1 MDNKEDYL
9 DALTAY
15 SRNPTPEIPPIL
27 EQYLNGVAKNG
38 ETLFHWQLLK
48 PLIVGK
54 MEKVIGELK
63 KGLSSEIIPTRPN
76 VENVRFEVM
85 HGRIMESLQK
95 FNGAPFTIQRLC
107 ELLIDPKQHYKRSD
121 KFMRGL
127 EKNVLV
133 VSTVDPFGKKI
144 VSESVNKH
152 LVNGMDTNGSPFFP
166 RDSNISSNLPPVP
179 GWVTSAVTVPP
190 RNTSSPNLGSFE
202 DQKPTQVPPQDANL
216 TTNGVASGLVS
227 SLYTD
232 NGEQPLAVHAEE
244 VVEETIV
251 TMDPTEV
258 GPVATDGGE
267 AMAEDEEEEEI
278 GGDDTNASST
288 SSSSSSS
295 EDLSPSDAVES
306 TTESKEQVSPRDSSI
321 RPWASIANVGENKKE
336 INAIVANSESNS
348 ENCPDVCTSES
359 SKQLTPAK
367 ACADLA
373 SPSPQPSD
381 SLDQSFGFE
390 PTALKNKNE
399 NKENLTTDIS
409 QQVSKSVGVVSSES
423 AVADQVNPDAAE
435 EISPESQSHVRTYAE
450 VAASASRISEV
461 EPIHNSVAGLE
472 RLVDSVETKS
482 LPARVNISQS
492 LPLITQS
499 DSPSS
504 SLDSDEP
511 RAKRFKFSN
520 EPSTTSEVPVTEL
533 VASSSELSTLAEPD
547 LPLSDGHSLSSDITT
562 SVCDDRRLA
571 DTTNGDAALPDIVTS
586 NRTSEQTIENLTD
599 VSCSSEDAESLTS
612 SSVELGGGD
621 TVGQSR
627 EDLTSSPPSHLSSS
641 SDSQGFDVCG
651 DTLRKTNEKQDE
663 SVSEEEI
670 SSQP

>member
-1 MDNKEDYL
+1 MDNREDYL

-63 KGLSSEIIPTRPN
+63 KGLNSEIIPTRPN

-152 LVNGMDTNGSPFFP
+152 LVNGMDSNGSPFFP

-179 GWVTSAVTVPP
+179 GWVTTTVNP
-190 RNTSSPNLGSFE
+190 RNTNSPNLGSLE
-202 DQKPTQVPPQDANL
+202 DPKPAQLPPQDVNP

-232 NGEQPLAVHAEE
+232 NGEQPMAVHAEE

-295 EDLSPSDAVES
+295 EDLSPSDTVET
-306 TTESKEQVSPRDSSI
+306 TTETKTQGSPRENSV
-321 RPWASIANVGENKKE
+321 RPWASIANAGESKTD
-336 INAIVANSESNS
+336 INSIIATSESNN
-348 ENCPDVCTSES
+348 ENAPDVSTPES
-359 SKQLTPAK
+359 SEQLSAVKT
-367 ACADLA
+367 
-373 SPSPQPSD
+373 SPSGSP
-381 SLDQSFGFE
+381 DQSFGFE
-390 PTALKNKNE
+390 PSTFKNTAE
-399 NKENLTTDIS
+399 NKEDLNTDTS
-409 QQVSKSVGVVSSES
+409 QGGEKSVEVVS
-423 AVADQVNPDAAE
+423 AE
-435 EISPESQSHVRTYAE
+435 IPPSPSHIRTYAE
-450 VAASASRISEV
+450 VVASASTTSEV
-461 EPIHNSVAGLE
+461 EPTHNSVAGLE
-472 RLVDSVETKS
+472 RLVDSVETNS
-482 LPARVNISQS
+482 VSNRVNISQS
-492 LPLITQS
+492 LPLTTHS
-499 DSPSS
+499 DSSS
-504 SLDSDEP
+504 STVDSDEP
-511 RAKRFKFSN
+511 KAKRFKFSN
-520 EPSTTSEVPVTEL
+520 DSVTTLEVPVTEM
-533 VASSSELSTLAEPD
+533 ASSSELLQSSTSD
-547 LPLSDGHSLSSDITT
+547 LLSSDNPSLSSDVTT
-562 SVCDDRRLA
+562 SISEDSLGN
-571 DTTNGDAALPDIVTS
+571 TSNSALLDVTS
-586 NRTSEQTIENLTD
+586 HQTLEKTLENHPD
-599 VSCSSEDAESLTS
+599 VSCNLEDAEPVALPST
-612 SSVELGGGD
+612 ELGGGD
-621 TVGQSR
+621 TVCQSR
-627 EDLTSSPPSHLSSS
+627 DDLTSSPPSHLSSS

-651 DTLRKTNEKQDE
+651 DALRKSCEKQE
-663 SVSEEEI
+663 ETVSEEDI